1 MNSLQ
6 ISICILIL
14 SVFIASVSQ
23 ILLKISANKTYSS
36 RIREYLNVYVIFG
49 YGLLFLSTLL
59 TMIALKRVPLSWS
72 PVVESEQLHFC
83 ICNGISGAEREI
95 YEKENDGTAGDPYR
109 DSGIFPLRDRY
120 REEEKR
126 CYYP

>member
-1 MNSLQ
+1 MQGNRQ
-6 ISICILIL
+6 VVGISGVHLPAD
-14 SVFIASVSQ
+14 IAADE
-23 ILLKISANKTYSS
+23 KGDCTEKSAFVLVTCSG
-36 RIREYLNVYVIFG
+36 IQ
-49 YGLLFLSTLL
+49 
-59 TMIALKRVPLSWS
+59 
-72 PVVESEQLHFC
+72 QLHFC

>member
-59 TMIALKRVPLSWS
+59 TMIVLVTCSGIQ
-72 PVVESEQLHFC
+72 QLHFC

>member
-1 MNSLQ
+1 M
-6 ISICILIL
+6 IDEI
-14 SVFIASVSQ
+14 FIIVPLFFFKSR
-23 ILLKISANKTYSS
+23 SS
-36 RIREYLNVYVIFG
+36 RFV
-49 YGLLFLSTLL
+49 
-59 TMIALKRVPLSWS
+59 
-72 PVVESEQLHFC
+72 
-83 ICNGISGAEREI
+83 CNGISGAEREI